1 MLLATGLALGAAVLH
16 AAWNLAAKR
25 ADGDRFVVLWAQFAV
40 AGVLAAV
47 ALVVVAV
54 VEGMP
59 ASGYGWGAL
68 SGLVH
73 LPYLWLLALA
83 YTHGDFGVSYPLA
96 RGGGAALA
104 ALLGVALLGDHLT
117 TGEVV
122 GVVVIVGGLGLLS
135 WGATAR
141 NAGLALG
148 VAATIGAY
156 TTIDAQGARSS
167 GSAYVLATFTATAI
181 TMSIAGV
188 ATGRARCVRRGR
200 AARRGVVPCSPGSP
214 RSSPTAWSS
223 SPCSTRRSATSP
235 RCASRASCSAPS
247 PAGASSA
254 RATTAVGS
262 PPR

>member
-1 MLLATGLALGAAVLH
+1 M
-16 AAWNLAAKR
+16 
-25 ADGDRFVVLWAQFAV
+25 
-40 AGVLAAV
+40 
-47 ALVVVAV
+47 
-54 VEGMP
+54 
-59 ASGYGWGAL
+59 

-156 TTIDAQGARSS
+156 TTIDAQGARLERIGVRPGDVHRDRDHDVDRRRGDRTGRVRSPWSS
-167 GSAYVLATFTATAI
+167 GAS
-181 TMSIAGV
+181 
-188 ATGRARCVRRGR
+188 
-200 AARRGVVPCSPGSP
+200 GVVPC
-214 RSSPTAWSS
+214 
-223 SPCSTRRSATSP
+223 
-235 RCASRASCSAPS
+235 
-247 PAGASSA
+247 
-254 RATTAVGS
+254 
-262 PPR
+262 